1 MKKISINMM
10 KIVVMLMIGIFAIGM
25 SLGVNAAEV
34 KDIKVKVKGGFEYGL
49 NDEIEEDKF
58 QFIAVD
64 AEGWEEDVTEEV
76 EMVLP
81 ELNELGEHEVIVKYG
96 ELQLTFTITV
106 VEAEEVLPDEELE
119 EEEVIVTPEDLEE
132 DMEEDLEEDLEED
145 VEEDLEEDMEEDLEE
160 DMDDVVEDAT
170 DGGFDFMGTMS
181 GIMEFLQPIID
192 TLLTQILPMVMDVA
206 APMMSTALDMGIQY
220 GIPLVESL
228 AGAVIGSILIP

>member
-10 KIVVMLMIGIFAIGM
+10 KIVVVLMIGIFAIGM

-64 AEGWEEDVTEEV
+64 AEGWEKDVTEEV

-119 EEEVIVTPEDLEE
+119 EEEVIVTPEDPEE
-132 DMEEDLEEDLEED
+132 DM
-145 VEEDLEEDMEEDLEE
+145 EEDLEEDMEEDLEE

-181 GIMEFLQPIID
+181 GIMEFLQPLLD
-192 TLLTQILPMVMDVA
+192 TLLNSILPMIMNTVLPMAVDA
-206 APMMSTALDMGIQY
+206 AST
-220 GIPLVESL
+220 
-228 AGAVIGSILIP
+228 LIPMAIDVGVPAITTLIGAIF

>member
-10 KIVVMLMIGIFAIGM
+10 KIVVVLMIGIFAIGM

-64 AEGWEEDVTEEV
+64 AEGWEKDVTEEV

-119 EEEVIVTPEDLEE
+119 EEEVIVTPEDP
-132 DMEEDLEEDLEED
+132 
-145 VEEDLEEDMEEDLEE
+145 EEDMEEDLEE

-181 GIMEFLQPIID
+181 GIMEFLQPLLD
-192 TLLTQILPMVMDVA
+192 TLLNSILPMIMNTVLPMAVDA
-206 APMMSTALDMGIQY
+206 AST
-220 GIPLVESL
+220 
-228 AGAVIGSILIP
+228 LIPMAIDVGVPAITTLIGAIF